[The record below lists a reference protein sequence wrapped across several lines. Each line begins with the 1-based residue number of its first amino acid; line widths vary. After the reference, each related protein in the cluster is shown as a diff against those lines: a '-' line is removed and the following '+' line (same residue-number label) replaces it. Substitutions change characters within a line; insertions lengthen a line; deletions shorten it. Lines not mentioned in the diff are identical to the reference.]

1 MRLHTYKNAQSFLK
15 ANQPLLVDN
24 EALTQLIIY
33 NALQKLTVPSC
44 NTCFFGTITECNQVI
59 LLFSNVTPYNLQ
71 IVAPIEEKPLLQ
83 AAIKLLIKYLLEI
96 NIPVKGIS
104 GNSVICNNF
113 ITYYTKKSPSS
124 IFKEYLRSDIL
135 ELRDVQT
142 INIPNGFFRQAELSD
157 LDTITHW
164 NVLFG
169 NDVLDLS
176 LEYDRIIDMVKEQ
189 INNNLYYLFF
199 NTDNIPV
206 SMACTTRKLLNGS
219 SISYVYTA
227 NNYRGLGYATAI
239 MYHLSKSILEQ
250 GNQFCTL
257 FVDKKNQ
264 AANRVYHKTG
274 YKVIAENYNY
284 YLT

>member
-15 ANQPLLVDN
+15 ANQCLLVDN
-24 EALTQLIIY
+24 EALTQLILY
-33 NALQKLTVPSC
+33 NALQKLTVPPC
-44 NTCFFGTITECNQVI
+44 NTCFFGTVTENKQVI

-71 IVAPIEEKPLLQ
+71 IFSPIEDERLIHT
-83 AAIKLLIKYLLEI
+83 AIKLLIEYILET
-96 NIPVKGIS
+96 NIPIKGIS
-104 GNSVICNNF
+104 SNLIICNSF
-113 ITYYTKKSPSS
+113 ITYYRKKSPSS
-124 IFKEYLRSDIL
+124 TFKEYLKSDIL
-135 ELRDVQT
+135 ELRDLHT
-142 INIPNGFFRQAELSD
+142 TSIPNGSFRQANQMD

-169 NDVLDLS
+169 KDILGLR
-176 LEYDRIIDMVKEQ
+176 LEYDRIIDLIQEQ
-189 INNNLYYLFF
+189 INNNLYYIFL

-206 SMACTTRKLLNGS
+206 AMACTTRKLLNGV
-219 SISYVYTA
+219 SISYVYTS

-257 FVDKKNQ
+257 LVDKKNPI
-264 AANRVYHKTG
+264 ANRVYHKVG
-274 YKVIAENYNY
+274 YHFIAENYDY